1 MNDADAVLKEPLGA
15 ATSGASALQRAT
27 AEALSGH
34 GPVAESDTAF
44 IERAAQQAM
53 AAAVARAIDRRE
65 SLVAEAGTGVGKTF
79 AYLVPLLLSGRRALV
94 STATKALQDQLFLRD
109 LPRLL
114 QALKLPVRLALLKGR
129 SSYLCLHRLKAARDS
144 ATLPDRFAVRMLA
157 RVEQW
162 ASATRTGDLAE
173 IEGLDDRSPVIPLV
187 TSTRDNC
194 LGTECPS
201 YRDCHVMHAR
211 RDAMAADVVVVNHH
225 LFFADL
231 ALRDTGVAELLPTV
245 DAAVFDEAHQ
255 LVETGVQFL
264 GVQLGTSQL
273 IDFARDLLA
282 VGLTQARGLRAWPE
296 LAAACE
302 HAARDLRLACAGPL
316 RDLRGVIKL
325 AWEERASAPG
335 FQPSLQALGAALQGV
350 ADALVDLIPAAPDF
364 ARLAQRATELSQR
377 AAAFAAPCH
386 DEHVRWIDVG
396 VRDAR
401 LVQSPLDIRDLLIE
415 QRAAAARA
423 WIFTSATL
431 GDDANLSW
439 FSEAAA
445 LEDATKL
452 RVDSPFDYRT
462 HARIWVPAGLPKP
475 NDARHPQ
482 AIGELAARLAG
493 RLRGRTFVLTTTLRV
508 LEPIAQALRAAA
520 ERDALALDV
529 LVQGTQPRR
538 TLLQR
543 FLSGPGHVLVGSQS
557 FWEGIDV
564 PGDALQCVLIDKL
577 PFPPPNDPLVQ
588 ARTRALQSRGR
599 DPFNDYFVA
608 EAAVSLKQGAGRL
621 IRHEDDRGLLVIG
634 DVRVRQMGYGKRL
647 LRALPPMTP
656 LADDAAALAWLDQ
669 LAASHDI

>member
-1 MNDADAVLKEPLGA
+1 MNESHAALKEPLR
-15 ATSGASALQRAT
+15 TDPPGASALQRAT
-27 AEALSGH
+27 AEALSAH
-34 GPVAESDTAF
+34 GPVAEGDAGF

-53 AAAVARAIDRRE
+53 AAAVAQAIDRRE
-65 SLVAEAGTGVGKTF
+65 PLVAEAGTGVGKTF

-114 QALKLPVRLALLKGR
+114 RSLKLPARLALLKGR
-129 SSYLCLHRLKAARDS
+129 SSYLCLHRLKQSRDS
-144 ATLPDRFAVRMLA
+144 ATLPDRFAVRALA
-157 RVEQW
+157 RIEQW
-162 ASATRTGDLAE
+162 ATATRTGDLAE
-173 IEGLDDRSPVIPLV
+173 IDGLDDRSPVIPLV

-211 RDAMAADVVVVNHH
+211 RDAMAADLVVVNHH
-225 LFFADL
+225 LFFADI

-264 GVQLGTSQL
+264 GVQLGTSQM

-282 VGLTQARGLRAWPE
+282 VGLTQARGLRPWPE
-296 LAAACE
+296 LAAGCE
-302 HAARDLRLACAGPL
+302 HAARDVRLTCAGPL
-316 RDLRGVIKL
+316 RDVRGVVKL
-325 AWEERASAPG
+325 AWDERSSAPT
-335 FQPSLQALGAALQGV
+335 FQPALQALSAALQRV
-350 ADALVDLIPAAPDF
+350 IEALADLLPAAPDF
-364 ARLAQRATELSQR
+364 GRLSLRASELSQR
-377 AAAFAAPCH
+377 VAALAAPCE
-386 DEHVRWIDVG
+386 DAHVRWIDVG
-396 VRDAR
+396 PRDAR
-401 LVQSPLDIRDLLIE
+401 LVQSPLDIRELLVE
-415 QRAAAARA
+415 QRASAARA

-445 LEDATKL
+445 LEEATKL
-452 RVDSPFDYRT
+452 RVDSPFDYRA
-462 HARIWVPAGLPKP
+462 HARVWVPAGLPKP

-482 AIGELAARLAG
+482 AVGELAGRLAG

-520 ERDALALDV
+520 QRDGPALDV

-538 TLLQR
+538 ALLQR

-588 ARTRALQSRGR
+588 ARSRALQSRGR
-599 DPFNDYFVA
+599 DAFNDYFVA

-634 DVRVRQMGYGKRL
+634 DVRMRQMGYGKRL

-656 LADDAAALAWLDQ
+656 VADEAQALAWLDE
-669 LAASHDI
+669 LAADH

>member
-1 MNDADAVLKEPLGA
+1 MIEPTLQEPLA
-15 ATSGASALQRAT
+15 ATEGVSALQRAT

-34 GPVAESDTAF
+34 GPLAEHDTAF
-44 IERAAQQAM
+44 IERSAQQTM

-65 SLVAEAGTGVGKTF
+65 PLVAEAGTGVGKTF

-94 STATKALQDQLFLRD
+94 STATKALQDQLYLRD
-109 LPRLL
+109 LPRLT
-114 QALKLPVRLALLKGR
+114 QALRLPARLALLKGR
-129 SSYLCLHRLKAARDS
+129 SSYLCLHRLTQARAG
-144 ATLPDRFAVRMLA
+144 ATLPDRFAVRALA
-157 RVEQW
+157 RIEQW
-162 ASATRTGDLAE
+162 AVATRTGDLAE
-173 IEGLDDRSPVIPLV
+173 LEGLDERSPVIPLV
-187 TSTRDNC
+187 TSTRENC

-211 RDAMAADVVVVNHH
+211 RDAMAADLVVVNHH

-273 IDFARDLLA
+273 IDFTRDLLA
-282 VGLTQARGLRAWPE
+282 VGLAQARGLRPWTE

-302 HAARDLRLACAGPL
+302 HAARDLRLACAGAL
-316 RDLRGVIKL
+316 RDVRGMIKL
-325 AWEERASAPG
+325 AWDERAGASA
-335 FQPSLQALGAALQGV
+335 FQPALQALHAALQRV
-350 ADALVDLIPAAPDF
+350 TQALADLLAAAPDF
-364 ARLAQRATELSQR
+364 VRLSARASELAQRASGF
-377 AAAFAAPCH
+377 AAACP

-396 VRDAR
+396 PRDAR
-401 LVQSPLDIRDLLIE
+401 LIESPLDIRKLLVE
-415 QRAAAARA
+415 QRAAATRA

-445 LEDATKL
+445 LEEATKV
-452 RVDSPFDYRT
+452 RVDSPFDYRA
-462 HARIWVPAGLPKP
+462 HARVWVPASLPKP
-475 NDARHPQ
+475 NDPRHPQ
-482 AIGELAARLAG
+482 AVGELAARLAG
-493 RLRGRTFVLTTTLRV
+493 RLHGRTFVLTTTLRV
-508 LEPIAQALRAAA
+508 LEPIAQALRSVAD
-520 ERDALALDV
+520 RQGLPLDV

-538 TLLQR
+538 ALLQR
-543 FLSGPGHVLVGSQS
+543 FLSGPGHVLIGSQS

-564 PGDALQCVLIDKL
+564 PGEALQCVLIDKL

-588 ARTRALQSRGR
+588 ARSRALQARGR

-621 IRHEDDRGLLVIG
+621 IRHEEDRGLLVIG

-647 LRALPPMTP
+647 LRALPPMTA
-656 LADDAAALAWLDQ
+656 LTDESEALAWLDE
-669 LAASHDI
+669 LAADH